1 MPDKLREED
10 FVEAA
15 RTLRCDIPAIKAVA
29 EVESRGNGFLADGR
43 PTILYERHVFHRFAK
58 RKPGY
63 EVFARANADIASPR
77 AGGYGAGGANQYE
90 RMDRARR
97 FDEDAAFL
105 AASWG
110 KFQVMGFNFLAAG
123 FRTVSD
129 FVQAQY
135 ENELQHLMAFLGY
148 VKFNGIDDELRRHD
162 WVNFAR
168 LYNGADYK
176 RNKYDEKLAAA
187 YKKYN

>member
-1 MPDKLREED
+1 
-10 FVEAA
+10 
-15 RTLRCDIPAIKAVA
+15 
-29 EVESRGNGFLADGR
+29 
-43 PTILYERHVFHRFAK
+43 
-58 RKPGY
+58 
-63 EVFARANADIASPR
+63 
-77 AGGYGAGGANQYE
+77 
-90 RMDRARR
+90 MDWARR
-97 FDEDAAFL
+97 FDEDAALL
-105 AASWG
+105 ATSWG

-168 LYNGADYK
+168 LYDGAGYK
-176 RNKYDEKLAAA
+176 INKYDEKLAAA
-187 YKKYN
+187 YKKYS

>member
-1 MPDKLREED
+1 
-10 FVEAA
+10 
-15 RTLRCDIPAIKAVA
+15 
-29 EVESRGNGFLADGR
+29 
-43 PTILYERHVFHRFAK
+43 VFHRFAK

-63 EVFARANADIASPR
+63 EVFAGANSDIATPKT
-77 AGGYGAGGANQYE
+77 GGYGAGGANQYE
-90 RMDRARR
+90 RMDWARR
-97 FDEDAAFL
+97 FDEDAALL
-105 AASWG
+105 ATSWG

-168 LYNGADYK
+168 LYDGAGYK
-176 RNKYDEKLAAA
+176 INKYDEKLAAA
-187 YKKYN
+187 YKKYS